1 MYDKLISRAK
11 LMGIS
16 LEIFSLKLKEYT
28 ISKEKFYIPE
38 NVEEIGYGIRVI
50 DDKSRMGYIYM
61 KKLDENTLEQALK
74 ISKLGEPDK
83 ANVLPQKQPINK
95 MSDYEVN
102 PDVIKDVMISLR
114 ELEENVNLTTIS
126 ASAINYEVS
135 IFNTE
140 GVEVRE
146 KRGVYLVQAVA
157 SKNTPEV
164 YEILVSKDPKIP
176 VNKLKENLLEKIK
189 IMENRERLEGKRD
202 VVFTQKALNELLSTA
217 LPKLFSAR
225 SFHKGTTPFKLGEII
240 NEGLEI
246 IDDPLDSSLP
256 FSRSFDDEGNPSK
269 VVNITD
275 KGEVRSPL
283 TNSYWSVKLTI
294 ENTSSASRQLDSIVP
309 SYTIP
314 PSIGSSNIVIR
325 HNNVESD
332 IEDNSVVVDQLEGV
346 NTIDYSCGDFSLIA
360 NVSWLNEKG
369 NKTGLKEVMITG
381 NIKQLLKNLVSSSK
395 DVENY
400 GKIIS
405 GKLRVSDLS
414 IS

>member
-28 ISKEKFYIPE
+28 ISKEKFYVPE

-176 VNKLKENLLEKIK
+176 VNKLKENLLEK
-189 IMENRERLEGKRD
+189 
-202 VVFTQKALNELLSTA
+202 
-217 LPKLFSAR
+217 
-225 SFHKGTTPFKLGEII
+225 
-240 NEGLEI
+240 
-246 IDDPLDSSLP
+246 
-256 FSRSFDDEGNPSK
+256 
-269 VVNITD
+269 
-275 KGEVRSPL
+275 
-283 TNSYWSVKLTI
+283 
-294 ENTSSASRQLDSIVP
+294 
-309 SYTIP
+309 
-314 PSIGSSNIVIR
+314 
-325 HNNVESD
+325 
-332 IEDNSVVVDQLEGV
+332 
-346 NTIDYSCGDFSLIA
+346 
-360 NVSWLNEKG
+360 
-369 NKTGLKEVMITG
+369 
-381 NIKQLLKNLVSSSK
+381 
-395 DVENY
+395 
-400 GKIIS
+400 
-405 GKLRVSDLS
+405 
-414 IS
+414 